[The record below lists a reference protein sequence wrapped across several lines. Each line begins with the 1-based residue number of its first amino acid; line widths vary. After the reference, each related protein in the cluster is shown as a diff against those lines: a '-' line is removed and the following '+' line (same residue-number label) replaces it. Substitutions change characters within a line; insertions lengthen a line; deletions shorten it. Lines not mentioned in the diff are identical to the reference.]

1 MNKRNWICATALLG
15 IMAGTGPAGAASSA
29 PATQPASAMPPAA
42 ATVAHPA
49 TVAHEQTV
57 LLLPFDAVGTA
68 DMDWIAK
75 AVQKDLLAELS
86 RAHAIQPILP
96 QAAPSEE
103 VTPEQ
108 ALALGRQ
115 AGATYVIF
123 GSYQILNQE
132 LRITGQVLDVR
143 TGEYQGSLKA
153 TGAMRDL
160 FALEDDLARQAR
172 QILPQP
178 PRMAQA
184 NPPAPA
190 APPAPPAV
198 QPPNPPQPGNVY
210 EGSDLQQAVQS
221 GQLGVT
227 PPPMY
232 YDSNDYNRNYWYTYS
247 TPSYGYPYGYPYFF
261 SRPIIVINP
270 PFRHFHH
277 RSFSCIVTRP
287 DFSPHAS
294 PGRGQS
300 HWQGHASTIVRSAP
314 ARPMPSLPSVS
325 AARTVSGPVACPR

>member
-1 MNKRNWICATALLG
+1 MNKRYWICATALLG
-15 IMAGTGPAGAASSA
+15 IIAGTGPAGAASSA
-29 PATQPASAMPPAA
+29 PATQPASATPPAA

-160 FALEDDLARQAR
+160 FALEDDLARQAKKN
-172 QILPQP
+172 LPAP
-178 PRMAQA
+178 PALAQA
-184 NPPAPA
+184 NAPAAIPNAPAIA
-190 APPAPPAV
+190 APPAMPNFPA
-198 QPPNPPQPGNVY
+198 PGDTY
-210 EGSDLQQAVQS
+210 EGSDLQRAVQS
-221 GQLGVT
+221 GQLPVNA
-227 PPPMY
+227 PPPAY
-232 YDSNDYNRNYWYTYS
+232 YDSNYYNRNYWYTYS
-247 TPSYGYPYGYPYFF
+247 TPFYGYPFYSAYYYRPAIFRPYCFPVRRF
-261 SRPIIVINP
+261 CPTPRPSIRI
-270 PFRHFHH
+270 
-277 RSFSCIVTRP
+277 T
-287 DFSPHAS
+287 
-294 PGRGQS
+294 PGRGYG
-300 HWQGHASTIVRSAP
+300 HTQGYVPMTVHNPPPNHAGGMIAFGR
-314 ARPMPSLPSVS
+314 
-325 AARTVSGPVACPR
+325 